1 MKKKLYLDPTGVSGP
16 EQQHMAMGSSEQGIS
31 MCHSCGMWPM
41 TAFTK
46 GHGPVLEKSLGTST
60 SKFGGL
66 DRTQHQPGVIGNY
79 GSCHYV
85 QLSASLQ
92 GIEKL
97 VLFGN
102 NRPFLTDQFYSPSH
116 PNPSSK
122 PIYWGREAGGAW
134 PSSSTELKAQQAR
147 PYLQLPALD
156 LFEVFTCAGAVE
168 TQHCPHSIFITW
180 IPHIL
185 SRWKR

>member
-1 MKKKLYLDPTGVSGP
+1 MSSP

-102 NRPFLTDQFYSPSH
+102 NRPFLTDQFYSPFH